1 MRLKAFCVGISLLG
15 LLGSHSIAATSNNSD
30 GDANGETTLELFVAC
45 ETSFPL
51 LLLRLLASAL
61 DDAWAR
67 IEKAGSRF
75 ARPAYSRVMR
85 EVVAK
90 RIIEM
95 AQRGVTDQEK
105 LAADAVRFISTNYV
119 ENYSARIESRKELA
133 V

>member
-1 MRLKAFCVGISLLG
+1 MF
-15 LLGSHSIAATSNNSD
+15 AAR
-30 GDANGETTLELFVAC
+30 V
-45 ETSFPL
+45 
-51 LLLRLLASAL
+51 LRLRLGRCM
-61 DDAWAR
+61 AR

-105 LAADAVRFISTNYV
+105 LAADAVRFISANYV

>member
-1 MRLKAFCVGISLLG
+1 V
-15 LLGSHSIAATSNNSD
+15 AAILEFVRSESAVFD
-30 GDANGETTLELFVAC
+30 PETVQM
-45 ETSFPL
+45 
-51 LLLRLLASAL
+51 LASAL

-95 AQRGVTDQEK
+95 AQHGVTDQEK
-105 LAADAVRFISTNYV
+105 LAADAVRFISANYV
-119 ENYSARIESRKELA
+119 ENYSAKIESRKDRAIGLKPDGTVTGLSA
-133 V
+133 